1 MHKYVIACAIAKSW
15 HWDFICSQ
23 FSVVLYLQ
31 DLWQQ
36 VLSLCSWV
44 KWGCRYSFS
53 FQAKC
58 TWTSKMKTWKKKKG
72 KKNVFDIFLKRK
84 KKDNKSH
91 LWKVFLFQRMRGFGA
106 TRIRRY
112 EDSCLPS
119 SIKTIKSCDWSPN
132 TVARRER
139 NRLDGPL
146 LATTEDGMWVCVRK
160 KWRWDRE
167 STRGNETCLIG
178 RAGRIAFSFFS
189 AKREMTD
196 GKRRLRRDEKK
207 KWKNETKEADIKR
220 KRGLDESKWEGS
232 ATETPLT
239 WSQV

>member
-1 MHKYVIACAIAKSW
+1 MHKYVIAYAIAKSW
-15 HWDFICSQ
+15 HWGFICPQ
-23 FSVVLYLQ
+23 FSVVLCLN
-31 DLWQQ
+31 DLWWH
-36 VLSLCSWV
+36 VLSLSSWV

-58 TWTSKMKTWKKKKG
+58 TWTSKWTLKMKTWQNEKEE
-72 KKNVFDIFLKRK
+72 NVFDIFLKRK
-84 KKDNKSH
+84 KNDNKSH
-91 LWKVFLFQRMRGFGA
+91 LWKVFLFQRIRGFGVA
-106 TRIRRY
+106 RIHRY

-119 SIKTIKSCDWSPN
+119 SIKTIKSYDWSPN

-160 KWRWDRE
+160 KWRWDSE

-178 RAGRIAFSFFS
+178 RAGHIAFFS

-196 GKRRLRRDEKK
+196 GKRGLEETRKKVEKRD
-207 KWKNETKEADIKR
+207 
-220 KRGLDESKWEGS
+220 
-232 ATETPLT
+232 
-239 WSQV
+239 